1 MKKKDVIDHF
11 GSIKKAAD
19 ALGIWP
25 QAVYSWGENVPDTM
39 AYKVEVITGGKLK
52 AVSDDNRNSTK

>member
-1 MKKKDVIDHF
+1 MRKQEVIDHF

-25 QAVYSWGENVPDTM
+25 QSIYAWDEFVPETM
-39 AYKVEVITGGKLK
+39 AYKVQVVTKGALRVMGND
-52 AVSDDNRNSTK
+52 DDN

>member
-1 MKKKDVIDHF
+1 MKKQDVIDHF

-25 QAVYSWGENVPDTM
+25 QAIYSWGENVPETM
-39 AYKVEVITGGKLK
+39 AYKVQVITNGKLR
-52 AVSDDNRNSTK
+52 VMGNDDDN